1 VGDDA
6 TVGAMSELHDIAVRM
21 LSEGRGILAADE
33 TPGTIG
39 GRFEKLGIPASEE
52 TRSAYREL
60 LVTTPGLSQWIGSV
74 ILQDETFH
82 QQTSSGT
89 AFPEVVAAQEMV
101 CGIKVDAGA
110 KPLAPRGEEKV
121 TEGLDG
127 LRDRLGAYREGGA
140 QFAKWRAVYTI
151 GDGRPSPAAVHA
163 NGHALAR
170 YAALCQEA
178 GLVPIVEPEVLLDGD
193 HSLEACAEVTERVL
207 RAVFAELAE
216 QGVDLRGIVLKPNMV
231 SPGSEHAQRASVG
244 EVAAAT
250 VDVLMRVLPPAVPGV
265 AFLSGGQGSVEATE
279 HLQAMAELGPVPWTL
294 SFSYGRALQ
303 DAPMSTW
310 KGDKARVEEAQAA
323 LATRAECNAAAAQ
336 GRYTAELEQAA

>member
-1 VGDDA
+1 
-6 TVGAMSELHDIAVRM
+6 MSELHDIAVRM

-39 GRFEKLGIPASEE
+39 KRFEKQEITSSEE
-52 TRSAYREL
+52 TRRAYREL

-82 QQTSSGT
+82 QQTSSGVP
-89 AFPEVVAAQEMV
+89 FPEAVAAQKMIP
-101 CGIKVDAGA
+101 GIKVDTGT

-127 LRDRLGAYREGGA
+127 LRDRLAAYREGGA
-140 QFAKWRAVYTI
+140 QFAKWRAVYNI
-151 GDGRPSPAAVHA
+151 GDGKPSTAAVHA

-170 YAALCQEA
+170 YAALCQEG

-193 HSLEACAEVTERVL
+193 HSLQECAETTARVL
-207 RAVFAELAE
+207 RVVFAELAE
-216 QGVDLRGIVLKPNMV
+216 QDVDLRGVVLKPNMV
-231 SPGSEHAQRASVG
+231 TPGSEHAQQASVG

-250 VDVLMRVLPPAVPGV
+250 IEVLMQVLPPAVPGV

-294 SFSYGRALQ
+294 SFSFGRALQ

-310 KGDKARVEEAQAA
+310 RGDPARVEEAQAA
-323 LATRAECNAAAAQ
+323 LATRAACNAAAAQ
-336 GRYTAELEQAA
+336 GRYTAELEKAA